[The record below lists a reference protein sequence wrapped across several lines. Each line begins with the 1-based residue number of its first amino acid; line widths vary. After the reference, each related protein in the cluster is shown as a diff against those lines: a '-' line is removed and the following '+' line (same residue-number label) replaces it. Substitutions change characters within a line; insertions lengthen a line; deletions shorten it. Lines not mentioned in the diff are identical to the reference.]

1 MTARTKSG
9 KYMRITVRTY
19 QRLRARIAQLR
30 ARLRD
35 GEGAPPSLPPPN
47 AEGNYPARATL
58 RAILARQLMER
69 RKAAGL
75 TQAQLAA
82 LAGVRQ
88 ETLSRLETGKH
99 APNVATVDKIEAA
112 LKKAER

>member
-1 MTARTKSG
+1 
-9 KYMRITVRTY
+9 MRES
-19 QRLRARIAQLR
+19 
-30 ARLRD
+30 
-35 GEGAPPSLPPPN
+35 EGDEAVMPPAD

-58 RAILARQLMER
+58 RAILANQLMER

-88 ETLSRLETGKH
+88 ETLSRLESGKH

-112 LKKAER
+112 LRDAER